1 MASEGSRWLERFLLP
16 LLEDLLADVEHEP
29 VRRCLQLQPDNEEE
43 ALHLRG
49 KGWICDLL
57 VEEGTDLSH
66 LAGTPTVLP
75 QNLEDMTLSDASYDL
90 VFSGQLG
97 PLLKDSRSRARRI
110 GELARVCKPGG
121 GILAV
126 FGNRLCPL
134 DLTHSAPIL
143 HGPGASSLAT
153 MTSLRRDF
161 VESGAFSSLRPLS
174 VNGHFSSTGAAG
186 PRRVLRAF
194 LEWNWRHFVKP
205 EREWAYASVFNPV
218 LLVWIQ
224 K

>member
-1 MASEGSRWLERFLLP
+1 MKEPSARPATIPPAMASAGSRWLERFLLP
-16 LLEDLLADVEHEP
+16 LLDDLLAGVENGS

-43 ALHLRG
+43 AHHLRA

-57 VEEGTDLSH
+57 VEEGTDLPRH
-66 LAGTPTVLP
+66 DGMPTLLR
-75 QNLEDMTLSDASYDL
+75 QNLEELALPDAFYDL
-90 VFSGQLG
+90 IFSGHLG

-174 VNGHFSSTGAAG
+174 
-186 PRRVLRAF
+186 RAF
-194 LEWNWRHFVKP
+194 GWRSHGNGGAL
-205 EREWAYASVFNPV
+205 RIRSMASC
-218 LLVWIQ
+218 LRS
-224 K
+224 